1 MRHAGCNAGANIE
14 AIGLERLGSKAGRVM
29 LTLRRERKAPSILPA
44 MPAGSTRVKGR
55 PDAEGSYG
63 GTPVKRQAPIEGGV
77 VWPDSTP
84 SYFGMACKIL
94 VGKASVFV
102 AEPEILLHHAAH
114 VWHAT
119 HTTHA
124 AGHSSR
130 HAALGSRWR
139 SGRLCG
145 RDYIIYPEQHARGL
159 GRGHDHLYLDR

>member
-84 SYFGMACKIL
+84 SYSGMTCKML
-94 VGKASVFV
+94 VGKAPAFA
-102 AEPEILLHHAAH
+102 AEPRYHISLPT
-114 VWHAT
+114 VPD
-119 HTTHA
+119 TTGWTSPA
-124 AGHSSR
+124 YGH
-130 HAALGSRWR
+130 
-139 SGRLCG
+139 
-145 RDYIIYPEQHARGL
+145 
-159 GRGHDHLYLDR
+159 LDCCRRRCDGPRQT